1 MEKSTVQIK
10 HIAEQL
16 GISQSTVSVVLNG
29 RGDKIRISK
38 ATQKQVLEAAKD
50 MNYQP
55 NIYARRLRGAGT
67 KQAGQIISI
76 FWNTKYNDDLGKFF
90 KGASI
95 AIEKNSYNIEFM
107 VQLFEEDHLDQ
118 LEDLMSSQKYN
129 GIIVCAPG
137 EHDIEFLSNATFD
150 IPLVLSNKGNSKY
163 SGIYTDNFETG
174 RNCAKLFAENGHKK
188 VGVIGVSRKGSGS
201 AVRRFGFMDECER
214 LGIEIKNEWVT
225 ESQDY
230 DITGGYQ
237 CAKKIVDCQNVPTGL
252 PTGIFILSDT
262 QAIGAMIA
270 FKDHNVRI
278 PEDIEILAYGN
289 NDMFEMISPKISSVG
304 VSREIMAENAV
315 NLLMTKIENN
325 ITDPISRVLVPEYIF
340 RESFGTNELN
350 LAK

>member
-55 NIYARRLRGAGT
+55 NIYARRLRGAGM

-76 FWNTKYNDDLGKFF
+76 FWNSKHNDDLGMFF

-107 VQLFEEDHLDQ
+107 VQLFEEDHLEH
-118 LEDLMSSQKYN
+118 LENLMTSQKYN
-129 GIIVCAPG
+129 GIIVCAPSDN
-137 EHDIEFLSNATFD
+137 DIEFLSNTTFD
-150 IPLVLSNKGNSKY
+150 IPLVLSNKGNNKY

-174 RNCAKLFAENGHKK
+174 RHCAKLFSENGHKK
-188 VGVIGVSRKGSGS
+188 VGIIGVSHKGSGS
-201 AVRRFGFMDECER
+201 TVRRFGFMSECER
-214 LGIEIKNEWVT
+214 LGIEISSKWIT

-230 DITGGYQ
+230 DITSGYQ
-237 CAKKIVDCQNVPTGL
+237 CAKKIIECRDL
-252 PTGIFILSDT
+252 PTGIFILADT

-270 FKDHNVRI
+270 FKEHDLRI
-278 PEDIEILAYGN
+278 PEDMEILAYGN
-289 NDMFEMISPKISSVG
+289 NNMFEMMSPKISSVG

-340 RESFGTNELN
+340 RESFGV
-350 LAK
+350 KS